1 MTAPVDVPMVA
12 GHRYLVAFRSQGAA
26 GSVEPLLIDETE
38 AAANVG
44 ATPTDSVIITL
55 NDVAGTTGL
64 TYQWAGKIVNSDIKL
79 GDFGTGIVQAGDGHV
94 TVTAKGATDTVL
106 MDEDNYVAVGD
117 SDFGFF
123 GPDAASSPGIVDSAS
138 TMELNVIE
146 SLHAFDAQNLLPG
159 SSGFPSFTT
168 AVSAIETAGMTEL
181 YTGAATLL
189 FLPPTDKAFA
199 AMPQADREALLSD
212 PAALAAM
219 LRAHTVAAYV
229 PRGSLAKTP
238 GGTFDR
244 TFTNL
249 NGDKIKIGNNFTV
262 NGGGGGGGS
271 YWLANGTQ
279 VHPVDTLTFP
289 PAS

>member
-1 MTAPVDVPMVA
+1 
-12 GHRYLVAFRSQGAA
+12 
-26 GSVEPLLIDETE
+26 
-38 AAANVG
+38 
-44 ATPTDSVIITL
+44 
-55 NDVAGTTGL
+55 
-64 TYQWAGKIVNSDIKL
+64 
-79 GDFGTGIVQAGDGHV
+79 
-94 TVTAKGATDTVL
+94 

-117 SDFGFF
+117 SVFGLF
-123 GPDAASSPGIVDSAS
+123 GPEPTPNGSGVVDSAS
-138 TMELNVIE
+138 TMELNLIE
-146 SLHAFDAQNLLPG
+146 FLHAFDAQNLLPG

-168 AVSAIETAGMTEL
+168 LFGAIEKAGMTDL
-181 YTGAATLL
+181 YTGGATLL

-199 AMPQADREALLSD
+199 AMPPADREALLSD

-249 NGDKIKIGNNFTV
+249 NGDTIKIGNDFTV
-262 NGGGGGGGS
+262 NGAAVGGGS
-271 YWLANGTQ
+271 SWLASGTQ
-279 VHPVDTLTFP
+279 VHPVDTVTFP